1 MKKQIIILFLVFVL
15 CGCGKKTIKCVFND
29 EEKEN
34 MKSYRSVSIVS
45 ENGTIKTEELYAVY
59 KFKDSSTAEKYYESI
74 EKIFEQDD
82 SITVEQKD
90 ENIIAKGKKDVIKM
104 QYDEKAKISYY
115 EQLGYTCK

>member
-1 MKKQIIILFLVFVL
+1 MKKQIFILFFIFLL
-15 CGCGKKTIKCVFND
+15 CGCGNKSVKCIFND

-34 MKSYRSVSIVS
+34 VKSYRSVLLVS

-59 KFKDSSTAEKYYESI
+59 KFKDSSEAEKNFEFI
-74 EKIFEQDD
+74 KKIFEQDE
-82 SITVEQKD
+82 SIKVEQND
-90 ENIIAKGKKDVIKM
+90 ENIIAKGKKDVTSM

>member
-1 MKKQIIILFLVFVL
+1 MKKKIIIIFLLFIL
-15 CGCGKKTIKCVFND
+15 CGCGNKKIKCVFDD

-34 MKSYRSVSIVS
+34 MKSYRNVLLIS

-59 KFKDSSTAEKYYESI
+59 KFKDSATAEKYYSSI

-82 SITVEQKD
+82 SIIVEQKD
-90 ENIIAKGKKDVIKM
+90 EKIIAKGKKDVTKM
-104 QYDEKAKISYY
+104 QYDEKSKINYY